1 MRISFIL
8 CFLIAFGCEAQ
19 NKLLIH
25 SDSVYWLG
33 MDFSKAKFMGDFV
46 AEQELDPETAGQD
59 LVNNQIHRWNDL
71 FFKEQINYNLKE
83 ALKKNYLFADISYV
97 KKINSAI
104 NPDSV
109 FFESKSVYKW
119 TNPDQIIEGLIA
131 EYKSEEFTKG
141 LGLCFIVEYFN
152 KKAEEASIY
161 TVFFDIETKKVI
173 GYKKL
178 KGVAKG
184 IGIRNHWG
192 GAIKSIINQLGSS
205 AYPSLKWQ
213 LKKK

>member
-1 MRISFIL
+1 MRL
-8 CFLIAFGCEAQ
+8 CFLICFLTGITLNAQ
-19 NKLLIH
+19 NKLLLS
-25 SDSVYWLG
+25 SDSVYWFG

-46 AEQELDPETAGQD
+46 LEQEMDPKTAGSD
-59 LVNNQIHRWNDL
+59 LVNNEIHRWNDL
-71 FFKEQINYNLKE
+71 FFKEQLNYNLKG
-83 ALKKNYLFADISYV
+83 ALKKNYLFADVSHV
-97 KKINSAI
+97 TKLNRAI

-109 FFESKSVYKW
+109 FSESKSLYKW
-119 TNPDQIIEGLIA
+119 ENPDKIIESMVSQ
-131 EYKSEEFTKG
+131 YTSTEFTKG

-161 TVFFDIETKKVI
+161 TVFFDIENKKVI
-173 GYKKL
+173 GYKRL

-205 AYPSLKWQ
+205 AYPSLVWQ

>member
-1 MRISFIL
+1 
-8 CFLIAFGCEAQ
+8 
-19 NKLLIH
+19 
-25 SDSVYWLG
+25 
-33 MDFSKAKFMGDFV
+33 
-46 AEQELDPETAGQD
+46 
-59 LVNNQIHRWNDL
+59 
-71 FFKEQINYNLKE
+71 
-83 ALKKNYLFADISYV
+83 V